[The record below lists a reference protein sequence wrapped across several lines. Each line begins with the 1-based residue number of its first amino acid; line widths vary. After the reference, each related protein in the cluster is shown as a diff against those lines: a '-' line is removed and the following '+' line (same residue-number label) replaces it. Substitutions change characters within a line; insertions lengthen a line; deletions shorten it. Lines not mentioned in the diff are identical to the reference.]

1 MNTAVL
7 CLGSNLG
14 FRIAQLE
21 LAKTQIE
28 SRIGLIIKQSAYYET
43 APWGSKSKFNHI
55 NQCVILETKLS
66 ASTLLKQLLKIEA
79 SLGRIRGAEKNAD
92 RLMDIDI
99 LFFNHDIFQTKEL
112 ELPHPR
118 LHLRRFVLK
127 PLLDVCPNWK
137 HPILNK
143 TIKTLYKSCK
153 DKLSVVAIK
162 PKPIFICI
170 EGNIGSGKSTLASAL
185 AKQLNA
191 QFLPEQFEKN
201 AFLPLFYK
209 DKQTFGFPLE
219 YSFLIQRFQQLHD
232 YFLNAKALTISD
244 YSIYKCLLFAKLN
257 LPKKE
262 YAFFAKHFD
271 AILKQVPQPDVIVLL
286 QTSTQHLKANIKN
299 RGRVYEKNIASDYL
313 DSISSMYK
321 KDLKKVFKGNCLT
334 IDVNNYSEDTLVKL
348 LIRVQQSISL

>member
-21 LAKTQIE
+21 LAKSQIE
-28 SRIGLIIKQSAYYET
+28 RQVGSITKQSAYYET
-43 APWGSKSKFNHI
+43 APWGSQSKFNHI

-66 ASTLLKQLLKIEA
+66 AKALLKQLLKIEV
-79 SLGRIRGAEKNAD
+79 SLGRIRGIEKNSD

-99 LFFNHDIFQTKEL
+99 LFFNDAVFQTNEL

-118 LHLRRFVLK
+118 LHLRHFVLK
-127 PLLDVCPNWK
+127 PLLDICPNWK
-137 HPILNK
+137 HPVLNK
-143 TIKTLYKSCK
+143 TIKSLYKSCN
-153 DKLSVVAIK
+153 DKLAVVAIT
-162 PKPIFICI
+162 PKPIFVCI

-185 AKQLNA
+185 AKELQA
-191 QFLPEQFEKN
+191 HFLPELFEKN
-201 AFLPLFYK
+201 ALLPLFYK

-232 YFLNAKALTISD
+232 YFLNPNAITISD

-262 YAFFAKHFD
+262 YAFYTKHFK
-271 AILKQVPQPDVIVLL
+271 AILKQLPQPDIIILL
-286 QTSTQHLKANIKN
+286 QTSTQHLKTNIKN
-299 RGRVYEKNIASDYL
+299 RGRVYEKNMATNYL
-313 DSISSMYK
+313 DSISSIYK
-321 KDLKKVFKGNCLT
+321 SHLNKVFKGSCLV
-334 IDVNNYSEDTLVKL
+334 IDVNDYSEDTLKKL
-348 LIRVQQSISL
+348 LIRVQHSVSL